1 MGCQYPLV
9 KMIRNNIPT
18 SSKVSVRCIDDFEDS
33 KKENTV
39 IEHFIIFIT
48 SDSKEW
54 WRFDTHKFF
63 KADARINLIGE
74 K

>member
-9 KMIRNNIPT
+9 KMVRNNIPT
-18 SSKVSVRCIDDFEDS
+18 SSKISVRYIDDFEDS

-48 SDSKEW
+48 SDSKE
-54 WRFDTHKFF
+54 
-63 KADARINLIGE
+63 
-74 K
+74 